1 LITRLS
7 SFDLVLVLDP
17 EAKESIAQ
25 VKLPAAGSV
34 ALVVGPEGGMSEE
47 ELEAFA
53 TAGISS
59 VRMGSGVLR
68 TSTAGM
74 AAVSFLQAKLGEWN

>member
-1 LITRLS
+1 
-7 SFDLVLVLDP
+7 
-17 EAKESIAQ
+17 
-25 VKLPAAGSV
+25 
-34 ALVVGPEGGMSEE
+34 MSES

-53 TAGISS
+53 AAGFSL
-59 VRMGSGVLR
+59 VRMGAGILR

>member
-1 LITRLS
+1 
-7 SFDLVLVLDP
+7 
-17 EAKESIAQ
+17 
-25 VKLPAAGSV
+25 
-34 ALVVGPEGGMSEE
+34 MSEI

-53 TAGISS
+53 TAGFSS
-59 VRMGSGVLR
+59 VRMGAGILR